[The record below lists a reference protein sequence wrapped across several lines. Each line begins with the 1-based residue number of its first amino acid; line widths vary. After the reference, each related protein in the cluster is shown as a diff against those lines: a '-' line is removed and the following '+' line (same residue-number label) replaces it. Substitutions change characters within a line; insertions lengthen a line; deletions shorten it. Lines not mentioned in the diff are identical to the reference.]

1 MTFLHGDP
9 LFQPQKNMEKRQLGG
24 DSQRHLVSEMG
35 DKEVQSTDFQGQGD
49 TKTKAKRKKIGHM
62 I

>member
-1 MTFLHGDP
+1 
-9 LFQPQKNMEKRQLGG
+9 MEKRQLGG

-49 TKTKAKRKKIGHM
+49 TKTKAKRKKLGHM